1 MIMSVGA
8 LVHRPKSQAKLIFF
22 VMFSKVRRQ
31 IAAALCAAVFCAA
44 VLGVTASGS
53 LAVAQQ
59 KTAKACLDAWQA
71 SKAANRANG
80 VTQKAYVARC
90 RAGGPPVQAAAAP
103 ATPARLMAGSGT
115 VVPDG
120 QVHSS
125 IKDLME
131 SIIDPSADALWGA
144 VGTVVDKEGIHESAP
159 KTPEEWLDMRRAA
172 VRIIEGGNLLMMP
185 GREAAPVGT
194 RSEAPGVELEPAEI
208 TALIN
213 NDRKSFD
220 AFAKAL
226 QALGAEAL
234 RASDARNA
242 VMLMDIGAEME
253 NVCESCHQVFWY
265 PPQKHTAP

>member
-1 MIMSVGA
+1 MSVGA

-22 VMFSKVRRQ
+22 VVLSKTKGQ

-44 VLGVTASGS
+44 FSGLTASSS
-53 LAVAQQ
+53 LAAAQQ
-59 KTAKACLDAWQA
+59 KTAKACLEEWRA
-71 SKAANRANG
+71 SKAARDANG
-80 VTQKAYVARC
+80 ITQKAHVARC
-90 RAGGPPVQAAAAP
+90 RAGGTPIQAAAAP
-103 ATPARLMAGSGT
+103 ATPAAAA
-115 VVPDG
+115 DG

-159 KTPEEWLDMRRAA
+159 KTQEEWLDMRRAA

-185 GREAAPVGT
+185 GRQAAPIGT
-194 RSEAPGVELEPAEI
+194 KSEAPGVELEPAQI

-220 AFAKAL
+220 AFARAL
-226 QALGAEAL
+226 RALGAEAL
-234 RASDARNA
+234 RASEARNA
-242 VMLMDIGAEME
+242 GMLMDIGAEME
-253 NVCESCHQVFWY
+253 SVCESCHQVFWY
-265 PPQKHTAP
+265 PPQKRTTP

>member
-22 VMFSKVRRQ
+22 VVFSKTRGQV
-31 IAAALCAAVFCAA
+31 AAALCAAVFCAA
-44 VLGVTASGS
+44 FSGFMASSS

-59 KTAKACLDAWQA
+59 KTAKACLDEWRA
-71 SKAANRANG
+71 SKAARVANG
-80 VTQKAYVARC
+80 VTQKAYLAQC
-90 RAGGPPVQAAAAP
+90 RAGGTPIQAAAAP
-103 ATPARLMAGSGT
+103 ATPAPLVAGSGT
-115 VVPDG
+115 ADG

-185 GREAAPVGT
+185 GRQAAPVGT
-194 RSEAPGVELEPAEI
+194 KSEAPGVELEPAQI

-213 NDRKSFD
+213 TDRKSFD

-234 RASDARNA
+234 RASEARNA
-242 VMLMDIGAEME
+242 GMLMDIGAEME

-265 PPQKHTAP
+265 PPQKHTTP

>member
-22 VMFSKVRRQ
+22 VVFSKMRRQ
-31 IAAALCAAVFCAA
+31 IAAALCAAVFGAA
-44 VLGVTASGS
+44 FV
-53 LAVAQQ
+53 
-59 KTAKACLDAWQA
+59 
-71 SKAANRANG
+71 
-80 VTQKAYVARC
+80 
-90 RAGGPPVQAAAAP
+90 
-103 ATPARLMAGSGT
+103 AGSGT
-115 VVPDG
+115 AAADG
-120 QVHSS
+120 QVYSS

-194 RSEAPGVELEPAEI
+194 KSEAPGVELEPAQI

-226 QALGAEAL
+226 QALGSEAL
-234 RASDARNA
+234 RASDAQNA

-253 NVCESCHQVFWY
+253 SVCESCHQVFWY
-265 PPQKHTAP
+265 PPEKHTTP